1 MRILAVTHFLSF
13 KVLHIKGIR
22 KITFYILDISRT
34 KVIGDHTVVTCG
46 MLKGF
51 NHKQIAGLIIE
62 LSIISLHLVDYG
74 LVVNSVDH
82 NGNIFV
88 ILSR

>member
-13 KVLHIKGIR
+13 KVLYIKGIR

-34 KVIGDHTVVTCG
+34 KVIGDHTVVPCG

-51 NHKQIAGLIIE
+51 N
-62 LSIISLHLVDYG
+62 
-74 LVVNSVDH
+74 
-82 NGNIFV
+82 
-88 ILSR
+88 R